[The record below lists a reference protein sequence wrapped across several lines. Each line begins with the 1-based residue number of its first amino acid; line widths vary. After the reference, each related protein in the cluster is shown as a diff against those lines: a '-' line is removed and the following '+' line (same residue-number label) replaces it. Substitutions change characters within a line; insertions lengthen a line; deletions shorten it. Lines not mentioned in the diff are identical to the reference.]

1 MKSII
6 SRSVSL
12 RNSHHSQL
20 NELETL
26 LRAIVDEIQPK
37 LIVTDIPTFE
47 AIYEHLFTDIR
58 LSQVIVALQF
68 TSYLL
73 SIIRYLFSSNYV
85 ND

>member
-37 LIVTDIPTFE
+37 LTVTDIPTFE

-73 SIIRYLFSSNYV
+73 IYYQITILLELCG
-85 ND
+85 